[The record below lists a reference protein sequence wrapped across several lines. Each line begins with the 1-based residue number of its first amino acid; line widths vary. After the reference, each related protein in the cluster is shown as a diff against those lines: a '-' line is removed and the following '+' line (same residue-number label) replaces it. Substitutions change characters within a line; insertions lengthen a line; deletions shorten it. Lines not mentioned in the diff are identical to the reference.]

1 MGGETAGQLLLAF
14 PRVRFP
20 GFWVC
25 WSTLGSTHYSAV
37 PFPFAGTQ
45 NHAWE
50 HPGWR
55 IAGPPEAAKDFKSA
69 GGGWRFVKI
78 ASWSSFRG
86 QALAMVA
93 LHFQCSTAELPR
105 ACCRWLNKQT
115 HAKLRP
121 GDKWW
126 GCMTLE
132 SGVRGKKRSCSWGLR
147 IN

>member
-25 WSTLGSTHYSAV
+25 WSTLGSTHYSAGSFSLCRDSETCLGAPRV
-37 PFPFAGTQ
+37 K
-45 NHAWE
+45 NSC
-50 HPGWR
+50 
-55 IAGPPEAAKDFKSA
+55 PPEAAKDFKSA
-69 GGGWRFVKI
+69 GGSWRFVKI
-78 ASWSSFRG
+78 AGWSSFCG

-115 HAKLRP
+115 RAKLRP

-126 GCMTLE
+126 GCVTLE
-132 SGVRGKKRSCSWGLR
+132 LGVRGKTWAAAEDLV
-147 IN
+147 